1 MYNKQNDCNI
11 KVKKK
16 KVEIWLESMKLA
28 VLIKSEARHNPQQN
42 KDRAEES

>member
-11 KVKKK
+11 KVK

-28 VLIKSEARHNPQQN
+28 VLIKSEARQN